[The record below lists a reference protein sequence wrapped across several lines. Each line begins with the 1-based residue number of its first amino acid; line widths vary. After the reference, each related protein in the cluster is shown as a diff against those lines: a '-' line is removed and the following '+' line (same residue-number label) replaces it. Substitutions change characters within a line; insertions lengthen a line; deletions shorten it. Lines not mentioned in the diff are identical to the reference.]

1 MHPISLLYIE
11 DDEDIRM
18 IYSEYLKQY
27 SIDIYYAKD
36 GEEGYKRYLELKPNI
51 LLLDISMPK
60 MDGLTLAKKVRE
72 KDKKVKIII
81 TSSYG
86 DQQKLLQAV
95 ELYLIKYLLKP
106 IDPHALDEALS
117 KAIEEIN
124 EEKKED
130 NSLFV
135 LDKDTVWNTKEKKIL
150 KNGKEIKLTKNERR
164 LLSLLSSDKNRVFTF
179 FEIFDYITHDNY
191 DKEYDANQIRALVKL
206 VRKKVPKDAIIN
218 VYGEG
223 YRFNPLSQ

>member
-36 GEEGYKRYLELKPNI
+36 GEEGYKRYFELKPNI